1 MVWNHNQTFT
11 LDLPN
16 QHLIKE
22 RNKKYQ
28 ENKETIVKIISTNR
42 LFALR
47 STKQHN
53 NLSVQ
58 NLTTLRHF
66 GSKLVQLY
74 LLCNQNILK
83 KKIMQ
88 AINWWNYETSVN
100 RASAASQPPLIK
112 IMFWPNFIFYCL
124 QYKTNNALRN
134 PPLKLGVL
142 HYLAPSTN
150 FTVRVHLCHSPP

>member
-1 MVWNHNQTFT
+1 MRPKEKRKKGHQIIIVANCSLIVLFNIIALFIKLTHHQEKNGLNHNQTFT

-83 KKIMQ
+83 KK
-88 AINWWNYETSVN
+88 NY
-100 RASAASQPPLIK
+100 AS
-112 IMFWPNFIFYCL
+112 N
-124 QYKTNNALRN
+124 
-134 PPLKLGVL
+134 
-142 HYLAPSTN
+142 
-150 FTVRVHLCHSPP
+150 

>member
-1 MVWNHNQTFT
+1 MRPKEKRKKGHQIIIVANCSLIVLFNIFALFIKLTHHQEKNGLNHNQTFT

-74 LLCNQNILK
+74 LLCNQNIFNK
-83 KKIMQ
+83 K
-88 AINWWNYETSVN
+88 NY
-100 RASAASQPPLIK
+100 AS
-112 IMFWPNFIFYCL
+112 N
-124 QYKTNNALRN
+124 
-134 PPLKLGVL
+134 
-142 HYLAPSTN
+142 
-150 FTVRVHLCHSPP
+150 